1 MNKLRAWRLKIAN
14 KFATK
19 GGRQVCEK
27 HKSVNQVPLAKNA
40 LLTDK
45 KGISHQLSAEDL
57 T

>member
-14 KFATK
+14 KVATK

-45 KGISHQLSAEDL
+45 KIISHQLSAEDL